1 MELNCS
7 FRVSML
13 ALFPLALMCGSCYAN
28 TVSTGGDSDSFND
41 WLSQGNIY
49 GEVKTMHFFKEFN
62 GTVADKQTH
71 AFGGDI
77 QYVSPELYGFSF
89 GVADYASW
97 NLGLNPDNSEK
108 TEIYLP
114 ADNIN
119 VLGKAYLRYRGY
131 GFNLQGGRIALDTP
145 FANGGEGRTM
155 IPALYEGVGGDYSL
169 LDKQPLK
176 LYGYRIYRFK
186 PFSSDTFGKGDTGAP
201 EVDDTTIPSVDSDGF
216 STFGLRYGQLYDA
229 QAEAWYYHFDKRA
242 QMAFVGGELPVH
254 GLSVGHWTPFFGAQY
269 LHEWDTSDQSW
280 PYKNID
286 TDLYSARVGMRSR
299 NHSFSVI
306 ATHVPGKDGAFLNG
320 AYFAPY
326 NFGIYDTTPIEAGQ
340 PLASMITSNQP
351 GDALALRYVYHNQNA
366 LAVLGYTRLNLKD
379 SSGIYYP
386 IAAKDINAG
395 FMMLGYNLTPR
406 LHAEFEFDYIDSP
419 SPVTGDYHAERL
431 RLVYKFGAM
440 MPDSEY

>member
-131 GFNLQGGRIALDTP
+131 GFNLQGGTNCARYA
-145 FANGGEGRTM
+145 FRQRRRRS
-155 IPALYEGVGGDYSL
+155 YH
-169 LDKQPLK
+169 
-176 LYGYRIYRFK
+176 
-186 PFSSDTFGKGDTGAP
+186 
-201 EVDDTTIPSVDSDGF
+201 DSC
-216 STFGLRYGQLYDA
+216 L
-229 QAEAWYYHFDKRA
+229 
-242 QMAFVGGELPVH
+242 
-254 GLSVGHWTPFFGAQY
+254 
-269 LHEWDTSDQSW
+269 
-280 PYKNID
+280 I
-286 TDLYSARVGMRSR
+286 
-299 NHSFSVI
+299 
-306 ATHVPGKDGAFLNG
+306 
-320 AYFAPY
+320 
-326 NFGIYDTTPIEAGQ
+326 
-340 PLASMITSNQP
+340 
-351 GDALALRYVYHNQNA
+351 
-366 LAVLGYTRLNLKD
+366 
-379 SSGIYYP
+379 
-386 IAAKDINAG
+386 
-395 FMMLGYNLTPR
+395 
-406 LHAEFEFDYIDSP
+406 
-419 SPVTGDYHAERL
+419 
-431 RLVYKFGAM
+431 
-440 MPDSEY
+440 